1 MSDDTLPNSLYIDI
15 ILGLKYLNNN
25 KKLYLKIL
33 NSFLT
38 RYKDFDVYNIK
49 DDELKSAMH
58 TLKGL
63 TSTLGMEELSNL
75 SKKLHDEPNEQ
86 LLSNFSEVLRFI
98 INDLNTSHIKNLLI
112 IDSNSD
118 RIDGLIDMLED
129 HYDIMVAT
137 TSTDAIESINS
148 EKIHLILL
156 HKDLENTV
164 LIHRLEQK
172 SIRIIKFS
180 QIIDI
185 NKLILLTKNS

>member
-185 NKLILLTKNS
+185 NKLILLIKNS

>member
-98 INDLNTSHIKNLLI
+98 INDLNTSQIKNLLI

-185 NKLILLTKNS
+185 NKLILLIKNS

>member
-98 INDLNTSHIKNLLI
+98 INDLNTSQIKNLLI

-185 NKLILLTKNS
+185 NKLIL